1 MNVELAA
8 QVLNLSVSK
17 FLPTYGPSK
26 AAGTNKLCLSIDMFF
41 DKTNIRNT
49 KSHKVQQKLF
59 LISFISDED
68 LQFFWPRSVFFRYFK
83 DWLYFM

>member
-26 AAGTNKLCLSIDMFF
+26 AAGTNKLCLQSTCFL
-41 DKTNIRNT
+41 T
-49 KSHKVQQKLF
+49 K
-59 LISFISDED
+59 
-68 LQFFWPRSVFFRYFK
+68 
-83 DWLYFM
+83 

>member
-17 FLPTYGPSK
+17 FLPSK
-26 AAGTNKLCLSIDMFF
+26 SAGTNKLCLSIDMFS